1 MQELYELGPSFAPV
15 IAELNGMTQEKLNEW
30 VAVWQEKSKL
40 ATDAARKEV
49 GGLTDWMRKA
59 GWESGNAFA
68 IGLANAIDEIK
79 AAAKRATRAG
89 SIGPVTYSTSSLGK
103 LSTTV
108 GMKAY
113 AHGTDYV
120 PETWPRPSCT
130 RAKAVLTAAENRAG
144 RGITIN
150 INGPISSES
159 DAERYGQSIVRSL
172 RQAGVTV

>member
-1 MQELYELGPSFAPV
+1 
-15 IAELNGMTQEKLNEW
+15 
-30 VAVWQEKSKL
+30 
-40 ATDAARKEV
+40 
-49 GGLTDWMRKA
+49 MRKA

-120 PETWPRPSCT
+120 PETGP
-130 RAKAVLTAAENRAG
+130 AILHKGEAVLTAAENRTRG
-144 RGITIN
+144 GITIN
-150 INGPISSES
+150 INGPISSQ
-159 DAERYGQSIVRSL
+159 DDVDRYTDGMVRKL
-172 RQAGVTV
+172 RAAGVSV